1 MDLIS
6 GMRVFVAIA
15 DNGSLA
21 KAGRELDLSSS
32 VVSKS
37 ISALE
42 DRLGARLLNR
52 TTRSVSLTEVGFAY
66 LDRARRIIGEIPRYI
81 SITEYMNTESRG
93 VYKVTTIRN
102 RLLPLSGI

>member
-6 GMRVFVAIA
+6 GMRVFVSIA

-21 KAGRELDLSSS
+21 KAGRELDLSPS
-32 VVSKS
+32 VVSKN

-66 LDRARRIIGEIPRYI
+66 LDRARRIIGDVDEAEVSYFKCHECTQRAFANY
-81 SITEYMNTESRG
+81 SSWNFFLQ
-93 VYKVTTIRN
+93 TT
-102 RLLPLSGI
+102 